1 MFSMKVNWNITEL
14 ERVEETQCLLYHYK
28 FFFQVVQVGGLGEK
42 LEITYLSKLP
52 WAKKFTC
59 EKNLSIGITA
69 GCQSCRI
76 HQGKNY
82 LQSFEQGWERIWLNC
97 KKNNVGGLALFMLT
111 MRLDCNF
118 WWKKMDGIY
127 ML

>member
-1 MFSMKVNWNITEL
+1 MFTLPLQV
-14 ERVEETQCLLYHYK
+14 
-28 FFFQVVQVGGLGEK
+28 FFQVVQVGRLGEK

-82 LQSFEQGWERIWLNC
+82 LQSFEQGWERICLNC
-97 KKNNVGGLALFMLT
+97 KKKCRGFGTIYANNAT
-111 MRLDCNF
+111 
-118 WWKKMDGIY
+118 
-127 ML
+127 